1 MATMM
6 IRWNGEIKPDQLD
19 AMFYCVGNGHY
30 YVGTVIIDGKD
41 YAQVY
46 CDGEMRIRNGDDT
59 ATYCGELRDVGIL
72 TDKDL
77 DRPESDDYEVIYNPW
92 FDFYACA
99 DGEHMDLVCHTIP
112 EVIANATEL
121 SVLLEPGATI

>member
-6 IRWNGEIKPDQLD
+6 IRWNDEIKPDQLD
-19 AMFYCVGNGHY
+19 AMFYCVGDGHY
-30 YVGTVIIDGKD
+30 YVGTVVIDGRD
-41 YAQVY
+41 HAHVY
-46 CDGEMRIRNGDDT
+46 CDGEMRIRNGDDI

-77 DRPESDDYEVIYNPW
+77 DRPESDEYQVINNPW
-92 FDFYACA
+92 FDFYDCG

-112 EVIANATEL
+112 EVVACATEL
-121 SVLLEPGATI
+121 SAAQMAGK

>member
-30 YVGTVIIDGKD
+30 YVGTVVIDGKD
-41 YAQVY
+41 HAQVY
-46 CDGEMRIRNGDDT
+46 CDGEMRIRNGENF
-59 ATYCGELRDVGIL
+59 ATYCGDLRSIGIA

-77 DRPESDDYEVIYNPW
+77 DRPESDDYEVINNPW
-92 FDFYACA
+92 FDFYAYD

-112 EVIANATEL
+112 EVLAHATEL